1 MQIFIL
7 MLMVC
12 MTVSGRVEAYELES
26 TEYPLKVV
34 WDSSFDDE
42 LAVSVLSSAET
53 AWERQFK
60 QLGYEIP
67 WTSEGGNLPYRGMIF
82 YLADTG
88 MGAGGAMVEPVAD
101 VSETEI
107 CDCASVIT
115 IDNAASAEDPLVA
128 EGVFH
133 ELNHASQYAV
143 DCSEHPSA
151 FESFTIALIS
161 SEFPEST
168 IVPWVISNFQDF
180 PEYPLNY
187 WTMDFPCNG
196 SEPCFPYQLGSA
208 LFPLFLRDK
217 FGEGNASFLS
227 AIWKRFRQ
235 NGEINMSGMSPE
247 CSSGNSPDYFTAINE
262 FLIEKGT
269 SFDDAFR
276 EFSFWRAITGE
287 HDDGHHFKVGSL
299 YASPQIAQSVS
310 IPFGS
315 PVELILHE
323 YSSRY
328 IELTDIDLAYGTN
341 VTVKV
346 DANPE
351 GLWSGSV
358 LLWKSGE
365 EVIVLP
371 IEFESNSGNLEFSMP
386 SDVNRCIV
394 TVSYHNHGSYN
405 ADSMNY
411 SRKGDFT
418 LSVSHETSN
427 PPVDAGV
434 DSGSDA
440 DASEGS
446 ADDSGCNCKAGSS
459 SWSPSMFPVLL
470 SAMLLFRK
478 KYRPHKE

>member
-1 MQIFIL
+1 MKPIIF
-7 MLMVC
+7 LMVFTLG
-12 MTVSGRVEAYELES
+12 MTANGRAEAYELES
-26 TEYPLKVV
+26 TKYPLKVV
-34 WDSSFDDE
+34 WDSNLDDE
-42 LAVSVLSSAET
+42 LAVSVLSSAES
-53 AWERQFK
+53 AWERQFLH
-60 QLGYEIP
+60 LGFETP
-67 WTSEGGNLPYRGMIF
+67 WTSEEGNTPYQGMIF

-88 MGAGGAMVEPVAD
+88 IGAGGAVVTPVAD

-115 IDNAASAEDPLVA
+115 IDNATASGDPLVA

-133 ELNHASQYAV
+133 ELNHASQYAI
-143 DCSEHPSA
+143 DCSEHPTA

-161 SEFPEST
+161 SEFPDST

-187 WTMDFPCNG
+187 WTMNFPCSG

-227 AIWKRFRQ
+227 DLWKRFRQ

-269 SFDDAFR
+269 SFDEAFQ

-287 HDDGHHFKVGSL
+287 HDDGYHFKAGSL
-299 YASPQIAQSVS
+299 YASPQIARSVS

-315 PVELILHE
+315 PVELTLHE

-328 IELTDIDLAYGTN
+328 IELTDIDLAYGAN

-346 DANPE
+346 DAHPE

-358 LLWKSGE
+358 LLWRSGE
-365 EVIVLP
+365 GVAIYP
-371 IEFESNSGNLEFSMP
+371 ILFDSNAGNLDFLMP
-386 SDVNRCIV
+386 SDVNRCVAI
-394 TVSYHNHGSYN
+394 VSYHNHGSYN

-411 SRKGDFT
+411 SRMGDFT
-418 LSVSHETSN
+418 VSVSHETTN

-440 DASEGS
+440 DASDGAS
-446 ADDSGCNCKAGSS
+446 DDSGCNCKVSS
-459 SWSPSMFPVLL
+459 SSGPSYIFPVLL
-470 SAMLLFRK
+470 FALLFFRK
-478 KYRPHKE
+478 KLR